1 MSMLKIQR
9 ISEEG
14 GTRLLLSGELRCG
27 QIEKVRIEIA
37 GATGPVTLD
46 LQEVG
51 LIDIDGI
58 RLLNECQTQGT
69 KVKNAAPYAEPDSV
83 VLRTRRSIASEQI
96 VQDCER
102 RKPERVAPSTAE
114 PRIKLGGEQPR
125 RPRDKIDPHNTARQ

>member
-14 GTRLLLSGELRCG
+14 GTRFLLSGELRCG

-69 KVKNAAPYAEPDSV
+69 KVKNAAPYIREWM
-83 VLRTRRSIASEQI
+83 
-96 VQDCER
+96 
-102 RKPERVAPSTAE
+102 
-114 PRIKLGGEQPR
+114 
-125 RPRDKIDPHNTARQ
+125 RQETPKKKR